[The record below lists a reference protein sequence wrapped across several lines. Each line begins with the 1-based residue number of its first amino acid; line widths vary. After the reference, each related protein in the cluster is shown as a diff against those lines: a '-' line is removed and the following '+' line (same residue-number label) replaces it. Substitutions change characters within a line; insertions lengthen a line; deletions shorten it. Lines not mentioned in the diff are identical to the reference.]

1 MIYFDQAATSLPK
14 PQAVAWA
21 CYQAVLRAG
30 NGGRGAYSP
39 ALDSLRFDYDVRCH
53 LAQWFGLSAPER
65 VCFTGNATDSLNLA
79 LGGILNP
86 GDHVI
91 TTAMEHNSVLRPL
104 YRLEEQG
111 VEVTILPADS
121 MGRVDWSDL
130 EPALK
135 ANTRALVC
143 AHGSN
148 VTGNLNDL
156 TALGQFCRE
165 KGLFF
170 IVDAAQT
177 GGIFPIHMEQQHIS
191 LLCLTGHKS
200 LMGPQGIGALLVA
213 PGVELRP
220 GRVGGTGVQSALK
233 TQPREYPTRMEAGTL
248 NSTGIAGLGAALD
261 WLEEQGADTL
271 RQREQQLTRRF
282 YEGVR
287 EIPGVTVYG
296 DFSSWER
303 CPVVSLNLGDWD
315 SARVS
320 DQLFQRFD
328 IATRSG
334 LHCAPL
340 AHRALGTEK
349 QGAVRFS
356 FSHFNTPE
364 EIDQGIQALRTL
376 ATE

>member
-1 MIYFDQAATSLPK
+1 M
-14 PQAVAWA
+14 
-21 CYQAVLRAG
+21 
-30 NGGRGAYSP
+30 
-39 ALDSLRFDYDVRCH
+39 
-53 LAQWFGLSAPER
+53 
-65 VCFTGNATDSLNLA
+65 CFTGNATDSLNLA
-79 LGGILNP
+79 LRGLLNP

-104 YRLEEQG
+104 YLLREQG
-111 VEVTILPADS
+111 VELTILPADA
-121 MGRVDWSDL
+121 MGRVDWSGL
-130 EPALK
+130 ESALRS
-135 ANTRALVC
+135 NTRALVC

-156 TALGQFCRE
+156 TALGEFCQE
-165 KGLFF
+165 KGIAFV
-170 IVDAAQT
+170 VDAAQT
-177 GGIFPIHMEQQHIS
+177 GGLFPIQMEQQHIS

-271 RQREQQLTRRF
+271 RRREQELARRF

-296 DFSSWER
+296 DFTDWER
-303 CPVVSLNLGDWD
+303 CPIVSLNLGDWD
-315 SARVS
+315 SAAVA
-320 DQLFQRFD
+320 DQLSQRFG
-328 IATRSG
+328 IATRAG

-349 QGAVRFS
+349 QGAIRFS

-364 EIDQGIQALRTL
+364 EIDRGIQAVHTL